1 MLCCAWVFPAFRV
14 RLEANATSFTR
25 LYPRGDVFVKL
36 QGTIAAEF
44 RYFEL
49 RPKELFIYPKELLL
63 TQKTGVR
70 IMKASPRGKREKGQF

>member
-1 MLCCAWVFPAFRV
+1 MLCCAWGFPAFRV

-44 RYFEL
+44 RFEL
-49 RPKELFIYPKELLL
+49 RPKELFIYPKELML
-63 TQKTGVR
+63 TQKTNVR